1 MHKKKPK
8 DKNKEGEKQKMKEM
22 LKNIKGI
29 TLVALVVTIVIII
42 ILASVTITATFGDNG
57 IIKKAELARDL
68 ASNSIAKENED
79 MNSLMDEYTNIMS
92 GDGEVPE
99 PPKDETPPTVSIQVG
114 EVTETSIAITVNATD
129 DSGEIAKYVY
139 HINGK
144 EPQESTT
151 NTYKYDG
158 LTAGTQY
165 SIKVEAF
172 DKANNKGE
180 KTITASTTK
189 KQTIGDIVG
198 GDRVEN
204 NTEIE
209 DGLGNTVWI
218 PGGFGVAP
226 DSGTKVEEGI
236 VIQDVNGNQF
246 VWIPVGEY
254 KVSTSINS
262 TGKLT
267 NKLSRRTFTSSNATE
282 VTGDNVI
289 ESNYYGEGD
298 SRSVASGTIV
308 AFKNSATTKGG
319 FYIGRYEQGIGNVC
333 KKNVEPYV
341 DVTRDQAKTQA
352 KAMYSGNSYLKS
364 ELISSYAWDT
374 ALNFICQTNK
384 AEYALATTRNSQY
397 GNIGTATPTKTGS
410 YKVSGKESDK
420 YSNIYDFLGNR
431 KELTTEYYSSNSC
444 VYRGGSYNDSFLY
457 AANRNSS
464 HASGSNDLISFRLQL
479 YVKD

>member
-1 MHKKKPK
+1 MKK
-8 DKNKEGEKQKMKEM
+8 NGKERVIRRKEA
-22 LKNIKGI
+22 GI
-29 TLVALVVTIVIII
+29 TLVALVITIVIIV
-42 ILASVTITATFGDNG
+42 ILASVTIAGTFGENG
-57 IIKKAELARDL
+57 IIRQAELARDL
-68 ASNSIAKENED
+68 ATNSTIKENED

-99 PPKDETPPTVSIQVG
+99 PPKDETPPTVEIVVG

-151 NTYKYDG
+151 NTYKFTG
-158 LTAGTQY
+158 LTAETEY
-165 SIKVEAF
+165 TIKVEAF

-180 KTITASTTK
+180 KTISASTK
-189 KQTIGDIVG
+189 KKDTIADIIG
-198 GDRVEN
+198 GDKVKD

-209 DGLGNTVWI
+209 DDLGNKVWI

-236 VIQDVNGNQF
+236 VIQDAKGNQF

-267 NKLSRRTFTSSNATE
+267 NNLSRRTFTSSKSTT

-289 ESNYYGEGD
+289 ESYYYGEGD
-298 SRSVASGTIV
+298 SRSVASGTIG
-308 AFKNSATTKGG
+308 AFKTSATSKGG
-319 FYIGRYEQGIGNVC
+319 FYIGRYEQGTGNVC

-341 DVTRDQAKTQA
+341 NVTRDTANTKA
-352 KAMYSGNSYLKS
+352 KAMYSNNSYVKS

-374 ALNFICQTNK
+374 ALNFICQTNS
-384 AEYALATTRNSQY
+384 AGYTLATTTSSSY
-397 GNIGTATPTKTGS
+397 GNINTSTPTKTGE
-410 YKVSGKESDK
+410 YTVNGKVVDK

-431 KELTTEYYSSNSC
+431 YEWTTEFYSSSNNPC
-444 VYRGGSYNDSFLY
+444 VIRGGSYRTSNNY
-457 AANRNSS
+457 AATRRNLNTSS
-464 HASGSNDLISFRLQL
+464 SFDYISFRLQL

>member
-1 MHKKKPK
+1 MR
-8 DKNKEGEKQKMKEM
+8 KQAKKMKRER
-22 LKNIKGI
+22 GI
-29 TLVALVVTIVIII
+29 TLVALVVTIVIIV
-42 ILASVTITATFGDNG
+42 ILASVTISATFGENG

-68 ASNSIAKENED
+68 ATNSTIKENED

-99 PPKDETPPTVSIQVG
+99 PPEDETPPTVSIEVG
-114 EVTETSIAITVNATD
+114 EITETSIAITANATD

-165 SIKVEAF
+165 SIKVEAY

-180 KTITASTTK
+180 STTTASTK
-189 KQTIGDIVG
+189 KKDTIADIIG
-198 GDRVEN
+198 GDKVKD

-209 DGLGNTVWI
+209 DDLGNKVWI

-236 VIQDVNGNQF
+236 VIQDAKGNQF

-267 NKLSRRTFTSSNATE
+267 NNLTRRSWGAKNVVQNPTPVTE
-282 VTGDNVI
+282 DNVI
-289 ESNYYGEGD
+289 DSDYYGEG
-298 SRSVASGTIV
+298 GTIV

-319 FYIGRYEQGIGNVC
+319 FYIGRYEQGTGNVC

-341 DVTRDQAKTQA
+341 NVTRDQAKTQA
-352 KAMYSGNSYLKS
+352 EAMYSGNSYVTS

-374 ALNFICQTNK
+374 ALNFICQTNS
-384 AEYALATTRNSQY
+384 AGYTLATTTSSSY
-397 GNIGTATPTKTGS
+397 GNIDTGTPTKTGE
-410 YKVSGKESDK
+410 YTVNGKVVDK

-431 KELTTEYYSSNSC
+431 REWTTEYSSSSNIPC
-444 VYRGGSYNDSFLY
+444 VNRGGCYNSYGY
-457 AANRNSS
+457 AANRNSNG
-464 HASGSNDLISFRLQL
+464 ASFSPAYIGFRLQL